1 MQLISAGCPE
11 VTFPRMAVF
20 NWGAKVVHAVLMIL
34 CRAEP
39 GSPVRLL
46 RDENGLYTA
55 EYASKVLLESFQ
67 ALYHTQEERQA
78 VVVRLLQNCYEKQ
91 DLIIEEAKAFGY
103 DPMQVEDKVPLTGG
117 GKADS
122 KNGMQVNTTETL
134 CRQSTEEELEQLK
147 TKQQLL
153 QVQREMLKEQNAM
166 AAASSEDEEV
176 GKDTSAQHKQ
186 EAAAKQQQNAKKQE
200 RLMSTSASELKG
212 ERVAVVESE
221 GDTMVQTGLQ
231 KKKTNTATENDT

>member
-1 MQLISAGCPE
+1 MSCSTLGLKHALPLDDRKELLHQLMAAGCPE
-11 VTFPRMAVF
+11 VKFPRMAVF
-20 NWGAKVVHAVLMIL
+20 NWGARVVHAALMIL

-103 DPMQVEDKVPLTGG
+103 DPMQVEDKVPLMVEKPIPRMACKSTQQ
-117 GKADS
+117 KHSADEALK
-122 KNGMQVNTTETL
+122 KNSN
-134 CRQSTEEELEQLK
+134 
-147 TKQQLL
+147 
-153 QVQREMLKEQNAM
+153 N
-166 AAASSEDEEV
+166 
-176 GKDTSAQHKQ
+176 
-186 EAAAKQQQNAKKQE
+186 
-200 RLMSTSASELKG
+200 
-212 ERVAVVESE
+212 
-221 GDTMVQTGLQ
+221 
-231 KKKTNTATENDT
+231 